1 MRKFAVG
8 SSSMPTIDGIADGA
22 TRYLRPITSKRTAD
36 TRMSRVER
44 VTRRC

>member
-8 SSSMPTIDGIADGA
+8 SASMPTIDSIADGA
-22 TRYLRPITSKRTAD
+22 TRYPRPITAKRTAD
-36 TRMSRVER
+36 ARMSPVER